1 MPRTASRWFIAL
13 ITLATGPSGA
23 HGQALD
29 LAMVYRQALEQDTI
43 YQQNQARHAANIQ
56 QAPQARAALL
66 PSLTLTGYSRY
77 NAEDVSLS
85 GRSSGGQ
92 NGEPGGFGGESNYNS
107 RGYQLK
113 LSQTLFNFESWL
125 GLDLAQINILVSEL
139 NLESA
144 GQDLMLRVAERYFDV
159 LARQD
164 DLTFAGAEKRS
175 LERQLAEAK
184 QNFDLGLVAI
194 TDVHEAQAGYDR
206 AVASEILAD
215 NQLSNSR
222 EALHEISNHY
232 PETLAPLH
240 QDIPLAE
247 PEPAN
252 MEDWITRAL
261 ENNLQVAAARHE
273 LQAARKR
280 VAIQRSTR
288 YPNLNL
294 VADHGYNRGGGRFG
308 GFRTHNSVIGIEVA
322 APLYQGG
329 LIQSRIHQ
337 AEAESQ
343 EAESRLRQQI
353 RAARRM
359 TREAYLGVLS
369 GISQVQARR
378 QAVASS
384 DSALFASRSGFKV
397 GTRTAVDVVVAERSA
412 FSAKRDYALA
422 RYNYVLSTLQ
432 LRRATGQLQAS
443 DLRTVNGW
451 LNTDEQP

>member
-1 MPRTASRWFIAL
+1 MPRTASRRFIAL
-13 ITLATGPSGA
+13 IALAAGLSGA
-23 HGQALD
+23 PGHALD
-29 LAMVYRQALEQDTI
+29 LAAVYRQALEQDTI
-43 YQQNQARHAANIQ
+43 YQQNRAQHAANVQ

-66 PSLTLTGYSRY
+66 PLLVLTGNSRF

-92 NGEPGGFGGESNYNS
+92 NGASGGFGGESHYNS

-113 LSQTLFNFESWL
+113 LTQTLFNFERWL
-125 GLDLAQINILVSEL
+125 GLDLAQLNILVSEL
-139 NLESA
+139 RLHSA
-144 GQDLMLRVAERYFDV
+144 EQDLMLRVAERYFDV

-175 LERQLAEAK
+175 LERQLTEAR
-184 QNFDLGLVAI
+184 QNFDLGLAAI

-206 AVASEILAD
+206 AAASVILAD

-232 PETLAPLH
+232 PGILAPLR
-240 QDIPLAE
+240 QNIPLAE
-247 PEPAN
+247 PDPAN
-252 MEDWITRAL
+252 MEDWVTRAL
-261 ENNLQVAAARHE
+261 ENNPQVAAARHE

-294 VADHGYNRGGGRFG
+294 VADHAYNRGGGRFG
-308 GFRTHNSVIGIEVA
+308 GFRTHSSGIGIEVT

-337 AEAESQ
+337 AEAESR
-343 EAESRLRQQI
+343 EAASKLQQQI

-359 TREAYLGVLS
+359 IREAYLGVLS
-369 GISQVQARR
+369 GISQVQARK
-378 QAVASS
+378 QALTSS

-422 RYNYVLSTLQ
+422 RYNYVLSTLR
-432 LRRATGQLQAS
+432 LRQAAGQLQAS
-443 DLRTVNGW
+443 DLLTVNGW
-451 LNTDEQP
+451 LGAGEQP